1 MGGDQKDTVQKMDE
15 LLRSLIN
22 YPSVSKQVDE
32 YNRASFKEWR
42 TSLGDQYNHTIANL
56 RWWMDWQKDPEG
68 NQAKIDQWL
77 QSASEG

>member
-1 MGGDQKDTVQKMDE
+1 MGGEQKDIVQKMDA
-15 LLRSLIN
+15 LLRSLID

-42 TSLGDQYNHTIANL
+42 TSLGTKYNNTIANL
-56 RWWMDWQKDPEG
+56 RWWMDWQKNPEG

-77 QSASEG
+77 QSVPET